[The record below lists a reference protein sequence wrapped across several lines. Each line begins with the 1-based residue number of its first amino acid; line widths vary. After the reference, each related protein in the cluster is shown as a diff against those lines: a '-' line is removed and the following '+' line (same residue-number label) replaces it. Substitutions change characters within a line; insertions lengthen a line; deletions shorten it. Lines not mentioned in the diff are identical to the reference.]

1 MARGVLNSE
10 TEFHIFSLH
19 LMMAKLA
26 VHNRAVKVFSYMQ
39 RPFLAILALT
49 CTLSSVKSRKAKCR

>member
-26 VHNRAVKVFSYMQ
+26 VHNRAVKVFSYAKAVSCNFSTDLYS
-39 RPFLAILALT
+39 PE
-49 CTLSSVKSRKAKCR
+49 CEVKEGKM